1 MSTIRSFLP
10 QTLPAQAGLEP
21 SRARSAQNAFFQA
34 AMGQSAAQAA
44 APTQPRQ
51 PLPSAAVASVVRKA
65 TPTQPFAATLP
76 SQERE
81 EPRLMRPG
89 SLLDIRI

>member
-21 SRARSAQNAFFQA
+21 SRARSAQSAFFQA
-34 AMGQSAAQAA
+34 ALGSSSV
-44 APTQPRQ
+44 APPAVPTR
-51 PLPSAAVASVVRKA
+51 PLPSAAVASVMRKS
-65 TPTQPFAATLP
+65 TPAQPFAPTPA
-76 SQERE
+76 SQDRE

>member
-21 SRARSAQNAFFQA
+21 SRARSAQSAFFQA
-34 AMGQSAAQAA
+34 ALGSSVAPPA
-44 APTQPRQ
+44 APTQ
-51 PLPSAAVASVVRKA
+51 PLPSAAVASVMRKT
-65 TPTQPFAATLP
+65 TPAQPFAPTPA
-76 SQERE
+76 SQDRE

>member
-34 AMGQSAAQAA
+34 AMGQA
-44 APTQPRQ
+44 APPMQPSQ
-51 PLPSAAVASVVRKA
+51 PLPSAAVASVMRKA
-65 TPTQPFAATLP
+65 TPAQPFAPTPA
-76 SQERE
+76 SQDRE